1 MTALTT
7 AFNSRMRG
15 QPLRFRFALW
25 LMLMHALVE
34 VHAADPVEVSL
45 VAEVRADV
53 EISPGRHLASLV
65 PATVLR
71 QGQEIFYTVRI
82 RNSAATALRDVE
94 VTQQIPQ
101 NTAYVPYSAGGPNTQ
116 VSVSADGGQ
125 TFAAEGQLTMV
136 DQSASAL
143 MQAASFDREAL
154 TRPAT
159 AQDYTHI
166 RWRLRYPLAPGAVA
180 LARFRAVF
188 Q

>member
-154 TRPAT
+154 TRRAT